1 MANGMQ
7 DQGQGQPQGG
17 QGQVDMQTL
26 PTDVLTSMAV
36 VFQGFS
42 EMGAPPSALE
52 KIQQALALYEA
63 GLSELS
69 GGQGGGGQAPVSQN
83 PEGMPMG
90 PQGI

>member
-7 DQGQGQPQGG
+7 EQPQGQPQGG
-17 QGQVDMQTL
+17 QGQPNMQSL
-26 PTDVLTSMAV
+26 PSDVLTSMAV
-36 VFQGFS
+36 VLQGFS

-69 GGQGGGGQAPVSQN
+69 GGGAGGGQAPVSEN
-83 PEGMPMG
+83 PEGMPVG
-90 PQGI
+90 PQGV